1 MSKIIIIDNMFI
13 IKNLF
18 YVLNKD
24 DHFEFVTGKGTYN
37 LFKTLIRYDY
47 IHHIE
52 FTKKDRTE
60 PLLDAELKG
69 IFLNKNYEK
78 LYEYNQIYQGYLD
91 IYLPKVYTDKLIEFI
106 NTYDKKIR

>member
-1 MSKIIIIDNMFI
+1 MDNMFI

-24 DHFEFVTGKGTYN
+24 DHFEFVTSKGTYN
-37 LFKTLIRYDY
+37 LSKTLIRYDY
-47 IHHIE
+47 FRHIE

-60 PLLDAELKG
+60 PLSDMELKG
-69 IFLNKNYEK
+69 IFLNMDCEK
-78 LYEYNQIYQGYLD
+78 RYTYGKAYQYYLD
-91 IYLPKVYTDKLIEFI
+91 IYLPKVYTDKFIEFI